1 MPKLRWRK
9 TTGGVLPKGMNVHVG
24 STVLPQGKFYD
35 PEKIPDQL
43 LVWCRYR
50 GLGRAF
56 RRARDLPPE
65 DQIADLDTMLDEGD
79 PTRFN
84 GEPFILPTT
93 GPRIRKLLFLDD
105 NAGTTSPPIH
115 SSSLASLRIGPNIT
129 IAGYGGGI
137 GEAELTTSVD
147 PTIHFT
153 PLLPWI
159 PRGESGSLWDY
170 LDEVAADAATINGE
184 VDQSLASDAVEWI
197 ADTLDWALPSELPG
211 RLKLEI
217 KGPIDVDEGASVRIE
232 YSIGFDQSQPF
243 ACAFALEAE
252 GYRND
257 EPVGRTASEVAVFE
271 FNDEDG
277 PSLTVL

>member
-1 MPKLRWRK
+1 MPNLRWRK
-9 TTGGVLPKGMNVHVG
+9 TNGGVIAKGTNVHVG
-24 STVLPQGKFYD
+24 STVLPQGRFYD
-35 PEKIPDQL
+35 PEKIPEQL

-65 DQIADLDTMLDEGD
+65 DQIADLDTLLDEGD

-84 GEPFILPTT
+84 GEPLILPTT

-105 NAGTTSPPIH
+105 QSGTTSLPIH
-115 SSSLASLRIGPNIT
+115 SSSLGGLRIGPNIT
-129 IAGYGGGI
+129 IAGYGGSV
-137 GEAELTTSVD
+137 GEVELTTSVD
-147 PTIHFT
+147 PTVHFT
-153 PLLPWI
+153 PLVPWI
-159 PRGESGSLWDY
+159 PRGESGSLWDL

-184 VDQSLASDAVEWI
+184 VDQGLASDAAEWI
-197 ADTLDWALPSELPG
+197 ANTLDWTLPSEPPG
-211 RLKLEI
+211 PLKLGIE
-217 KGPIDVDEGASVRIE
+217 GPIDVDEGATVRIE
-232 YSIGFDQSQPF
+232 YSIGFEQSQPF

-257 EPVGRTASEVAVFE
+257 ELVGRTASEVAVFE
-271 FNDEDG
+271 FNEEDG